1 MERPLD
7 ALSALKGKEVNV
19 LLKDGTNLKGKLEAF
34 DIHTNIVLSEATSG
48 SNKVG
53 QIFVRGDMVTYIN

>member
-19 LLKDGTNLKGKLEAF
+19 LLKDGTNLTGKLEAF
-34 DIHTNIVLSEATSG
+34 DIHTNVVLINATSG
-48 SNKVG
+48 SKKME
-53 QIFVRGDMVTYIN
+53 QIFIRGDMVTYIN

>member
-19 LLKDGTNLKGKLEAF
+19 LLKDGTNLTGKLEAF
-34 DIHTNIVLSEATSG
+34 DIHTNVVLSEATAG
-48 SNKVG
+48 SDKIG

>member
-7 ALSALKGKEVNV
+7 ALNALKGKEVNV
-19 LLKDGTNLKGKLEAF
+19 LLKDGTKLTGKLEAF
-34 DIHTNIVLSEATSG
+34 DIHTNVVLSEATAGSG
-48 SNKVG
+48 KIG